1 MTDAKPKLQEL
12 GRVANVDMLS
22 LKRDGFIWDR
32 FRVAQAPHIVAGV
45 VSVLAQDVK
54 QELGDAPAHR
64 VEIHEL
70 PQPKTL
76 ARRESLIAAL
86 SFETPLQS
94 HTLAIG
100 HSPTKLMVVS
110 SPAAGS
116 PLDLALSA
124 TGTEDGGGSQELA
137 ERDFLQLSSTVVN
150 LLSRLHSVGF
160 AGVRF
165 HREQIL
171 CEDGNYTLEG
181 FAHLLPEPRPLSE
194 DLDELVAFLRGLG
207 GASAQQHIP
216 AQLSSVVELQEK
228 LHASLGISST
238 SSFELAPD
246 PPFVGREDVLVQL
259 QSGVAQAQ
267 IATPTALVIKG
278 PRGVGKSRLLREFV
292 AARLEADDALVL
304 TGSWQS
310 KSGDSRSGLSLA
322 LEQLSRVL
330 PRFELD
336 EQDDIRFRI
345 NRAARHLGAIV
356 KRSAPTLGGVLR
368 RAEELPQLE
377 LGGDFSRHTAI
388 HADLFKALGTR
399 KRPLL
404 LVLDNVED
412 IDVNSATVL
421 NIITQSRPAHYTF
434 VVMGAR
440 TESHK
445 PLELPFQHE
454 SVELEPLELDEVQT
468 LLTRSFEDRVEDAE
482 ALAKLLFDTSGG
494 FPLALGATMRSWLA
508 RGLISRGADGNWRGR
523 KSLREQLNNEPGP
536 RDIFISRLKDLPPE
550 TRTFVLN
557 CAVIG
562 SELSPE
568 LLTLI
573 DEGFEPLVKQVN
585 ESGVLART
593 NDGGVRFP
601 HDIIRELML
610 ETVDAKE
617 RRAAHQRAATLLER
631 HGAPISQIVYHRD
644 NGIEPD
650 ASPESYDKLSR
661 LHVEAGRNRL
671 DIYDLER
678 ARWHLKRALDHSHD
692 VEQRSLAAEGLAD
705 VCLLQDDL
713 GEAVALYTALI
724 ATSEAADAVRVSAKA
739 VQFLFS
745 KSANSDAK
753 QLGLMALEMAKE
765 PTPTTPF
772 GKLYVLAKSLL
783 ASWLGIECKLDVVL
797 RESLCRLYM
806 YMLYIGLI
814 DDPISV
820 PMYAV
825 RSHWIAVGLE
835 VGAAAI
841 SRSQEAAILAS
852 MGFTAAADRTF
863 TLTNEIAQKTNDA
876 WAQGMVFFSWGGAL
890 LGLDRY
896 NDGQDRL
903 DDAIAAFRETGDVS
917 ISLVAMFY
925 KGLYGRDRESAETI
939 LTLID
944 EGLTTARRNNKRSG
958 VPPLQ
963 ALKLYVLARQ
973 GYPDLKERLLAFAE
987 QLEKDEMPGIE
998 RISCHT
1004 FLAHAALEYSM
1015 LELAGAQVKIAQAYA
1030 EEMGET
1036 VPEFCH
1042 EVHLVASLYRL
1053 EVPLTTR
1060 AERKALRRSV
1070 RKFRSKLKN
1079 SPRLVVYGHLL
1090 DIKLAMAKKNDAKI
1104 KEHASIIVRTFS
1116 EHENLHAMRHAHRAL
1131 AQLLKADEIRA
1142 AREHDTLARNFG
1154 RRLGLSDEVLLS
1166 DFTELGRE
1174 LGGVALIDES
1184 NFQIERSREGSS
1196 VSPAGMLTSA
1206 VVAPQPVKSQE
1217 QLFDEESDV
1226 LEAWALTE
1234 TAPMSVALG
1243 SLIEPI
1249 REAVKNTFRSGSLE
1263 LECSDPSEEVSVSMG
1278 ELQLLLINMLQATPD
1293 AVGADARAKV
1303 TLSVIHLFK
1312 PEELSREKLTAPG
1325 KYLSARVDARGE
1337 GTQIPVLTAFAACEN
1352 LAQALGGV
1360 LSASTSRGQVTL
1372 HAHILLD
1379 QQSEPPTRGSASGQ
1393 RVLIVH
1399 DDATIRETL
1408 SASLTKLGASWQ
1420 VMGAH
1425 EMGPAALNG
1434 VDMVFADQDTLLEL
1448 TVFAPLMNVRLVMLF
1463 GRGMSA
1469 PESDEYAQLQVPFA
1483 LSELEQL
1490 ITPK

>member
-1 MTDAKPKLQEL
+1 MTDAKPKLREL

-45 VSVLAQDVK
+45 VSVIAQDVK
-54 QELGDAPAHR
+54 QELGDAPTHR

-70 PQPKTL
+70 PQPKSP

-94 HTLAIG
+94 HTLAIAQ
-100 HSPTKLMVVS
+100 SPTKLMVVS
-110 SPAAGS
+110 SPAAGM

-124 TGTEDGGGSQELA
+124 TGTTDGGMSKELA
-137 ERDFLQLSSTVVN
+137 ERDFLQLSTTVVN
-150 LLSRLHSVGF
+150 LLSRLHGVGF

-171 CEDGNYTLEG
+171 CEDGNYTLGG
-181 FAHLLPEPRPLSE
+181 FAHLLPDPRPLGE

-207 GASAQQHIP
+207 GTSAKHIP
-216 AQLSSVVELQEK
+216 EHPTSVHELQEK
-228 LHASLGISST
+228 LHASLGVSSN
-238 SSFELAPD
+238 SDFELSPD
-246 PPFVGREDVLVQL
+246 PPFVGREDVLSQL

-292 AARLEADDALVL
+292 ATRLEADDVLVL

-310 KSGDSRSGLSLA
+310 KSGDSRSGLQLA

-388 HADLFKALGTR
+388 IADVFKALGTR
-399 KRPLL
+399 QRPLL

-440 TESHK
+440 TEPYS
-445 PLELPFQHE
+445 PLELSFQHE
-454 SVELEPLELDEVQT
+454 PVELEPLSLDEVHT
-468 LLTRSFEDRVEDAE
+468 MLRRSFEDRVEDSE
-482 ALAKLLFDTSGG
+482 ALAKLLLDTSRGL
-494 FPLALGATMRSWLA
+494 PLALSATMRSWFA

-536 RDIFISRLKDLPPE
+536 RDIFTNRLESLTPE
-550 TRTFVLN
+550 TREFALN

-562 SELSPE
+562 TELDHE
-568 LLTLI
+568 LLTLV
-573 DEGFEPLVKQVN
+573 DDGFAPLVKELN
-585 ESGVLART
+585 ERGVLAQT
-593 NDGGVRFP
+593 KDGGVRFP
-601 HDIIRELML
+601 HDIIRELVL
-610 ETVDAKE
+610 EHVDAE
-617 RRAAHQRAATLLER
+617 QRRLAHRRAAALLER

-650 ASPESYDKLSR
+650 AAPDSYDKLSR

-671 DIYDLER
+671 DVYDLER
-678 ARWHLKRALDHSHD
+678 ARWHLQRALDHSHD
-692 VEQRSLAAEGLAD
+692 AEQRSLAAEGLAD

-713 GEAVALYTALI
+713 PDAVALYTALI
-724 ATSEAADAVRVSAKA
+724 ATSEPADAVRVSAKA

-783 ASWLGIECKLDVVL
+783 ASWLGMECKLDVVL

-820 PMYAV
+820 PMYAA

-841 SRSQEAAILAS
+841 SRSQEAAILAGI
-852 MGFTAAADRTF
+852 GFSSAADRTF
-863 TLTNEIAQKTNDA
+863 ALTNEIAQKTNDA

-896 NDGQDRL
+896 NEGQDRL

-917 ISLVAMFY
+917 IALVAMFY
-925 KGLYGRDRESAETI
+925 KGLYGRDREGADTI
-939 LTLID
+939 LSLID

-973 GYPDLKERLLAFAE
+973 GHPELNERLETFAKALE
-987 QLEKDEMPGIE
+987 QDEMPGIE

-1015 LELAGAQVKIAQAYA
+1015 LELAGTQVKIAQAIA

-1079 SPRLVVYGHLL
+1079 SPRLVVYGHML

-1104 KEHASIIVRTFS
+1104 KEHASIIVRTFA

-1131 AQLLKADEIRA
+1131 AQLYKADEIRA
-1142 AREHDTLARNFG
+1142 AREHELLARNFG

-1174 LGGVALIDES
+1174 LGMVALIDES

-1206 VVAPQPVKSQE
+1206 VVAPEPVKSQE

-1226 LEAWALTE
+1226 LEAWALTA

-1263 LECSDPSEEVSVSMG
+1263 LECSDPAEEVPVPMSD
-1278 ELQLLLINMLQATPD
+1278 LQLLLINMLQSTPD
-1293 AVGADARAKV
+1293 AVGAGVRAKV
-1303 TLSVIHLFK
+1303 TLSVIHLSK
-1312 PEELSREKLTAPG
+1312 PDELSREKLTTPG

-1337 GTQIPVLTAFAACEN
+1337 GTQIPVLTAFSNCES
-1352 LAQALGGV
+1352 LAQAIGGV

-1372 HAHILLD
+1372 HAHILID
-1379 QQSEPPTRGSASGQ
+1379 QQSEPLTHSSASGK
-1393 RVLIVH
+1393 RIVIVH
-1399 DDATIRETL
+1399 QDATIRETL
-1408 SASLTKLGASWQ
+1408 SASLTQLGARWQ
-1420 VMGAH
+1420 VMDAG
-1425 EMGPAALNG
+1425 EIGPAALDG
-1434 VDMVFADQDTLLEL
+1434 VDMVFADQTTLLDL

-1463 GRGMSA
+1463 GRGTSA
-1469 PESDEYAQLQVPFA
+1469 VESDEYAQLQVPFA
-1483 LSELEQL
+1483 LSELEE
-1490 ITPK
+1490 IISG